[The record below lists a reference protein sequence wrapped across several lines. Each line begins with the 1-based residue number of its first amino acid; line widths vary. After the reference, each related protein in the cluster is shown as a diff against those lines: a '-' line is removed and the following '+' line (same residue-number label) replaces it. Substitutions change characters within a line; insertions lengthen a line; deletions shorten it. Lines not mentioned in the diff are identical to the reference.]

1 MVGPMRTA
9 VATFLLLPTLAWA
22 QAASTPPRP
31 NVVLVMT
38 DDQGFGDFGFAGNP
52 VIRTPNL
59 DALARRSARL
69 TNFYVSPVCTP
80 TRAALMTGRWCQRT
94 RAFDTYIGRAM
105 MEPDEVTVAEVLRD
119 AGYATGIFG
128 KWHLGDCYPMRAMD
142 QGFEL
147 ALVLRGG
154 GIGQPSDP
162 IGGEGKYT
170 DPVLF
175 RNGVREETK
184 GYCTDVYF
192 REALAWMKQCR
203 EAGRP
208 FFCYLPTNAP
218 HGPYRDVP
226 EAAYRRYLADGL
238 GPERFPETA
247 GAPVREKVDADRL
260 ARTYAMIENVD
271 DNVGRLVE
279 ALRAMACLDDTLI
292 LFLTDNGPEG
302 RRWVAGYRGAKG
314 GVHEGG
320 IRSPLWAHWPRRLKA
335 GDASD
340 RVAAHVDVM
349 PTILAACGVAMPEG
363 LRVDGRNV
371 LPLLERTAE
380 AWSDRALVIQANRG
394 NAPLRYHHFALR
406 TQRWKLLNASG
417 FGRELEQPP
426 KVRAELYDMAAD
438 PYELRDVA
446 AQHAD
451 VVAELL
457 GRYDAWFDDVAA
469 TRPDTFAPPRIF
481 VGTAAEV
488 VTVLTRQDWRR
499 VPQEPGWG
507 GQGEWLVDVRRAGS
521 YAVTVRV
528 SGRRRAK
535 AGTFRCGEVVCGF
548 ALEDGADEVTFAV
561 ELKVGEGA
569 VRVVLEDDAGEY
581 GAHQVELRRE

>member
-22 QAASTPPRP
+22 QTASAPARP
-31 NVVLVMT
+31 NVVLVIT

-59 DALARRSARL
+59 DALAQRSARL

-128 KWHLGDCYPMRAMD
+128 KWHLGDCHPMRAMD

-203 EAGRP
+203 DARRP

-226 EAAYRRYLADGL
+226 EAAYQRYLADGL
-238 GPERFPETA
+238 GPERFPATA
-247 GAPVREKVDADRL
+247 GAPVQEKVDADRL

-271 DNVGRLVE
+271 DNVGRLMDG
-279 ALRAMACLDDTLI
+279 LRALGCLDDTLV
-292 LFLTDNGPEG
+292 LFLIDNGPEG
-302 RRWVAGYRGAKG
+302 RRWVAGYRGAKSR
-314 GVHEGG
+314 VYEGG
-320 IRSPLWAHWPRRLKA
+320 IRSPLWAHWPQRLKA

-340 RVAAHVDVM
+340 RIAAHVDLM
-349 PTILAACGVAMPEG
+349 PTILAACGVAVPAG
-363 LRVDGRNV
+363 VRVDGRNV

-380 AWSDRALVIQANRG
+380 PWSDRALVIQANRG
-394 NAPLRYHHFALR
+394 DTPVRYHHFALR
-406 TQRWKLLNASG
+406 TQRWKLVNASG
-417 FGRELEQPP
+417 FGRELAKPP
-426 KVRAELYDMAAD
+426 EVRAELYDMGAD

-446 AQHAD
+446 AEHAD

-457 GRYDAWFDDVAA
+457 ARYDAWFDDVAA
-469 TRPDTFAPPRIF
+469 TREDAFAPPRIF
-481 VGTAAEV
+481 VGAAEES

-499 VPQEPGWG
+499 VPQEQGWG

-528 SGRRRAK
+528 PGRRK
-535 AGTFRCGEVVCGF
+535 AEGGTFRCGEVECGF
-548 ALEDGADEVTFAV
+548 ALEDGAHEVTFAV
-561 ELKVGEGA
+561 ELKVGVGA
-569 VRVVLEDDAGEY
+569 VRVVLVDDAGEY
-581 GAHQVELRRE
+581 GAYQVELRR

>member
-1 MVGPMRTA
+1 MVGGMRTA

-22 QAASTPPRP
+22 QTASAPSRP

-38 DDQGFGDFGFAGNP
+38 DDQGFGDFGFTGNP

-59 DALARRSARL
+59 DALARESARL

-105 MEPDEVTVAEVLRD
+105 MEPAELTVAEVLRD

-162 IGGEGKYT
+162 VGGEGKYT

-203 EAGRP
+203 DAGRP

-247 GAPVREKVDADRL
+247 GAPAREKVDVDRL
-260 ARTYAMIENVD
+260 ARTYAMIENID
-271 DNVGRLVE
+271 DNMGRLVE
-279 ALRAMACLDDTLI
+279 GLRELGCLDDTLV
-292 LFLTDNGPEG
+292 LFLTDNGSEG
-302 RRWVAGYRGAKG
+302 RRWLAGYRGAKSQ
-314 GVHEGG
+314 VYEGG
-320 IRSPLWAHWPRRLKA
+320 IRSPLWAHWPTRLKA

-340 RVAAHVDVM
+340 RISAHVDLM
-349 PTILAACGVAMPEG
+349 PTILAACGVAVPDG

-394 NAPLRYHHFALR
+394 DAPLRYHNFALR
-406 TQRWKLLNASG
+406 TQRWKLVNASG
-417 FGRELEQPP
+417 FGRELEKPP
-426 KVRAELYDMAAD
+426 AVRAELFDMAAD
-438 PYELRDVA
+438 PYELKDVA
-446 AQHAD
+446 AEHAE
-451 VVAELL
+451 VVRELL
-457 GRYDAWFDDVAA
+457 GRYDAWFDDVAT
-469 TRPDTFAPPRIF
+469 TRVDAFAPPRIF
-481 VGTAAEV
+481 VGADAEL

-499 VPQEPGWG
+499 VKELQGWG
-507 GQGEWLVDVRRAGS
+507 AQGAWLVDVRRAGR
-521 YAVTVRV
+521 YAVVVRMPA
-528 SGRRRAK
+528 GRKAT
-535 AGTFRCGEVVCGF
+535 AGTFWCGAVAAAFE
-548 ALEDGADEVTFAV
+548 LSDGAREVRLEVDLPA
-561 ELKVGEGA
+561 GA
-569 VRVVLEDDAGEY
+569 AAIRVDLADDAGRY
-581 GAHQVELRRE
+581 GAHQLELTRD